1 MAWAC
6 HRRHPGQSE
15 PLRLEEIS
23 DTVGHVT
30 GTVLR
35 HTAGTLTAA
44 TVEELMVGTGRSGS
58 L

>member
-6 HRRHPGQSE
+6 GRGHPGQSE

-23 DTVGHVT
+23 DTVGHKSTHVT

-35 HTAGTLTAA
+35 HTGGTLWLDDMHRAG
-44 TVEELMVGTGRSGS
+44 LS
-58 L
+58 